1 MLSDI
6 YSVLWVDLRFLR
18 RNWLRT
24 LATSLV
30 APLLYLVAFGYGLG
44 SGITIDGYGYL
55 EFVIPGIIAL
65 TAMTSSF
72 NGAAKL
78 NVDRLFYKSFDEC
91 LMSPIS
97 LFSLAMGKALIGVV
111 RGLISSAALLGVAL
125 FISPLLIVSPFFV
138 LVLVLSCFVFAFLGV
153 FVALVAKSH
162 QDMGNFSSLVLLP
175 MTFLSSTFFSLSQLP
190 EGLKGVLYALPLTH
204 SSQCLRAAAL
214 GEPFPWTSFLAVLC
228 FTLLF
233 FSGCMIALKRASVY
247 VWNPAGTK
255 TLFAINR
262 VYYSKRKGRVDW

>member
-1 MLSDI
+1 MLNDI

-18 RNWLRT
+18 RNWLKT
-24 LATSLV
+24 LATSLM

-44 SGITIDGYGYL
+44 SGVSIEGYSYL

-65 TAMTSSF
+65 TAMISSF

-91 LMSPIS
+91 LMSPVS
-97 LFSLAMGKALIGVV
+97 LYSLAIGKTLIGVV
-111 RGLISSAALLGVAL
+111 RGLISSIALLVVGF
-125 FISPLLIVSPFFV
+125 FISPVLIISPLFVFV
-138 LVLVLSCFVFAFLGV
+138 LVVSCFVFAFLGV
-153 FVALVAKSH
+153 LVALLAKSH

-190 EGLKGVLYALPLTH
+190 EGLKAVLYILPLTH

-214 GEPFPWTSFLAVLC
+214 GQPFPWLSLVAILGFAL
-228 FTLLF
+228 FF
-233 FSGCMIALKRASVY
+233 FSGCMVALKRASV
-247 VWNPAGTK
+247 
-255 TLFAINR
+255 
-262 VYYSKRKGRVDW
+262 